1 MASFELA
8 LHQGAGATDSYGFTE
23 SVEFQ
28 RMNSQSD
35 IVLVVDDDLAVR
47 ESLKFALEL
56 EGLVVHAC
64 GSGMELLRHPDL
76 SRARCLVLDY
86 RMPVIDGFEVI
97 EHLSALQVA
106 LPVIL
111 ITSAATDAL
120 RERASKAGVRYVVE
134 KPLSDSAL
142 LENIHD
148 VLRLP
153 SQAITDP
160 RPSST

>member
-1 MASFELA
+1 
-8 LHQGAGATDSYGFTE
+8 
-23 SVEFQ
+23 
-28 RMNSQSD
+28 MNSGPD

-86 RMPVIDGFEVI
+86 RMPVIDGLEVM
-97 EHLSALQVA
+97 EHLRALQVA

-120 RERASKAGVRYVVE
+120 RERASKAGVCHVVE

-148 VLRLP
+148 LLGIP
-153 SQAITDP
+153 SQAVTDP
-160 RPSST
+160 PRFST